1 MDFIKRILLIL
12 IATVISIS
20 AAENK
25 TSIQLPSPET
35 KGKISVEESLAK
47 RRSVRNYQNIPLS
60 IKELSQ
66 ILWAAQGI
74 TAKWGGRTAPSA
86 GATYPLEI
94 YVAVGRVERIEPG
107 LYHYIPSSHE
117 LDSVLKGD
125 IRDKLCAACL
135 GQQSV
140 KKAPVI
146 IIIAAN
152 FSRTEKRYRERATQ
166 YVYIEVG
173 HAGQNIYLQAESLGL
188 GTVAIG
194 AFDENQLKEL
204 LKINEQ
210 VVYIMPVGKK

>member
-74 TAKWGGRTAPSA
+74 TAKWGGKTAPSA

-94 YVAVGRVERIEPG
+94 YVVVGEVEKIEPG
-107 LYHYIPSSHE
+107 LYHYIPSSHK
-117 LDSVLKGD
+117 LDSVFKGD
-125 IRDKLCAACL
+125 IRDKLCSACL
-135 GQQSV
+135 SQQSV
-140 KKAPVI
+140 KKAPVV

-152 FSRTEKRYRERATQ
+152 FSRTEKRYGKRTTQ
-166 YVYIEVG
+166 YVYIETG
-173 HAGQNIYLQAESLGL
+173 HAGQNIYLQAETLGL

-194 AFDENQLKEL
+194 AFDEKQLKEL

-210 VVYIMPVGKK
+210 VVYVMPVGKK